1 MADLGR
7 FKMKKFRSLVKQI
20 PNMLSL
26 SRIPLLFSITGC
38 LFAQFQNRYVI
49 SFTLGVVAS
58 ITDYLDGAA
67 ARKLNA
73 TSDFGKLFDSLCD
86 KILTVGIFISFIATG
101 IYPPLFVFPTLV
113 VLSREFLVTGLRMI
127 AASRGVVMAAE
138 KSGKVKTAAQM
149 FAICAIL
156 LSYALEEAHVNDGKI
171 FSAILY
177 TLVKPI
183 RLASLVMFLFSSI
196 LALMSGYTYLRRYS
210 YLISDSPSSY
220 TMSRSSAASTSAAAR
235 AVSPASKPYDII
247 SSSKANARPSR
258 ASVVSIK
265 PEASDPICSPALPAP
280 PPPKFD

>member
-1 MADLGR
+1 
-7 FKMKKFRSLVKQI
+7 MKRLRGLVKQL

-26 SRIPLLFSITGC
+26 SRIPLLFFITGC
-38 LFAQFQNRYVI
+38 LFSNLRRRYAI
-49 SFTLGVVAS
+49 SFTLGVIAS

-67 ARKLNA
+67 ARKFNA

-86 KILTVGIFISFIATG
+86 KILTVGIFISFIATR
-101 IYPPLFVFPTLV
+101 IYPSLFVFPTLI

-138 KSGKVKTAAQM
+138 KGGKIKTAAQM

-156 LSYALEEAHVNDGKI
+156 LSYALEEAHNSDEKI
-171 FSAILY
+171 TNTIIYVLI
-177 TLVKPI
+177 KPI
-183 RLASLVMFLFSSI
+183 RLSSLAMFLFSSV

-210 YLISDSPSSY
+210 YLISDPSAGSTAY
-220 TMSRSSAASTSAAAR
+220 RSSTATHTSAAAR

-258 ASVVSIK
+258 ASAVTIK
-265 PEASDPICSPALPAP
+265 PEASDPICSPTLPAP